1 MRDGMLADIE
11 GLPSL
16 RDDKGGGGGGGENE
30 EDDCDER
37 GRRRGKRKEEKREVT
52 GTEVAGGSG
61 ISPPFPSIRRRST
74 RSGSRMTSSP
84 LLWEQ
89 DQNQVPRH
97 RRSGPLY
104 LHGVVRHNQPFS

>member
-37 GRRRGKRKEEKREVT
+37 GRRRGKRKEEKREGT
-52 GTEVAGGSG
+52 GTEVAGGERDLTT
-61 ISPPFPSIRRRST
+61 ISVDPAKIHEEW
-74 RSGSRMTSSP
+74 
-84 LLWEQ
+84 LE
-89 DQNQVPRH
+89 DDI
-97 RRSGPLY
+97 
-104 LHGVVRHNQPFS
+104 